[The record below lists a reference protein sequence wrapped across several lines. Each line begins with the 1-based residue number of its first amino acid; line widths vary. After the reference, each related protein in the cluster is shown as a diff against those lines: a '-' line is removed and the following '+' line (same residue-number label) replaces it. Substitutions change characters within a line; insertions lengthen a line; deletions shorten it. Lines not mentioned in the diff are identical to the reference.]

1 MEETPVP
8 EPSSSVC
15 LETRHDARIAR
26 MADAESIR
34 LHGWALVLGASS
46 GFGEATSLALA
57 RAGLH
62 IFGVHLDRK
71 ATLPNVERITGQIQ
85 ALGREARFF
94 NANAADA
101 ERRAEVAA
109 EMQRVLAERGE
120 PGTLRVLLHSLAF
133 GTLKLYVAEPM
144 KDAVSQ
150 AQMDMT
156 LDVMAH
162 SLVYWTQEVVGRGL
176 MGRGGRI
183 YAMTSSGGAR
193 VLPHYGPVSAAK
205 GGPRAPPP
213 PPRRGAGAAG
223 DHRQRDPRGRDGH
236 ARAPED
242 PGPRRHQVPGA
253 PPQPERAPDG
263 DRRRGAGDRRARAS
277 RHVLDHRQRD
287 RRGRRRRRRRVTYLQ
302 GVVLGLVQGLT
313 EFLPVSSSG
322 HLILVPY
329 VFGWPDQ
336 GLAVDA
342 ALHLGTFAALLAYF
356 RRELRA
362 LATGALSRRLALIVV
377 VATVPGGLAGVLLG
391 RLIEARLRSTLLLA
405 GSTAAWALVMWAADR
420 RAARAPAGPRD
431 PLARLTWGQGLAVGC
446 GQAGARPEQ
455 NTAV

>member
-1 MEETPVP
+1 
-8 EPSSSVC
+8 
-15 LETRHDARIAR
+15 

-94 NANAADA
+94 NVNAADA

-144 KDAVSQ
+144 KDAVTQ

-183 YAMTSSGGAR
+183 YAMTSSGGSR

-205 GGPRAPPP
+205 
-213 PPRRGAGAAG
+213 AALES
-223 DHRQRDPRGRDGH
+223 HIRQLASELAPRGITANAIRAGVTDTPALQKIPGH
-236 ARAPED
+236 DDIKFQAHRRNPSGRLTATEDVARAI
-242 PGPRRHQVPGA
+242 
-253 PPQPERAPDG
+253 
-263 DRRRGAGDRRARAS
+263 
-277 RHVLDHRQRD
+277 
-287 RRGRRRRRRRVTYLQ
+287 
-302 GVVLGLVQGLT
+302 VVLA
-313 EFLPVSSSG
+313 
-322 HLILVPY
+322 H
-329 VFGWPDQ
+329 PDTYWIT
-336 GLAVDA
+336 GNVIGVD
-342 ALHLGTFAALLAYF
+342 GG
-356 RRELRA
+356 ED
-362 LATGALSRRLALIVV
+362 VV
-377 VATVPGGLAGVLLG
+377 G
-391 RLIEARLRSTLLLA
+391 
-405 GSTAAWALVMWAADR
+405 
-420 RAARAPAGPRD
+420 
-431 PLARLTWGQGLAVGC
+431 
-446 GQAGARPEQ
+446 
-455 NTAV
+455 